1 MVLRYD
7 GNVKFARELS
17 KAEAKKVQTFILL
30 GGVLTTLAIWTKLED
45 PINLPKMFVLALFA
59 AIVLGLSLPALLSAR
74 KTSSKSQRIGF
85 VLVGLFLIGLL
96 ISTIA
101 TDVKYTAIF
110 GEFHR
115 NNGFVS
121 YFAMIILLVASTLVF
136 KIESANKYFH
146 FFAVAGMLLTFYGLL
161 QGADLDP
168 VGWVIDYNPY
178 ITTLGNPN
186 FTSALLGLAGIAI
199 LYLLLETKDRKPQVL
214 FAASLFADLY
224 VLFKSGSIQGLFGF
238 AIGATVLLLTK
249 TWIFNKRFGQI
260 GLIAA
265 GLAAT
270 PIALA
275 LVNIG
280 PWASQLYQGTL
291 RNRLDYWNAAVGM
304 FRDHPILGV
313 GIDRF
318 GEHYRQYAV
327 QNQVV
332 QGQVTDNAHS
342 VYMQILATGGLVSF
356 LPYAILVFFITV
368 AGFRALL
375 RSENSQKLKIAGVF
389 GIWLGTV
396 AINIVTVDNL
406 GVGVW
411 FWITGGVL
419 LSLSLDAESHSKSI
433 SSMKPNLIPT
443 KNQTSKKSASPSSQF
458 PLNYLISGALTLG
471 VILAL
476 VPQLN
481 SSSNLKVIMANQFGL
496 TGQAYNDQVAKLAKE
511 NWSSPQ
517 ILIQLSALS
526 FKNSDLVT
534 GDSILDRVFAL
545 DDRSYYANYFRAFT
559 LEAVGKKS
567 DAIAY
572 RERLKMLDPWNN
584 ASLIELTKDY
594 LAVGNKDSAA
604 SIVALIKKNY
614 PGSQADIDAS
624 ALLVG

>member
-1 MVLRYD
+1 M
-7 GNVKFARELS
+7 KFARELS
-17 KAEAKKVQTFILL
+17 KAEAKKVQTLVLL
-30 GGVLTTLAIWTKLED
+30 GGVFTTLGIWTKLED
-45 PINLPKMFVLALFA
+45 PINLSKMFVLALFA
-59 AIVLGLSLPALLSAR
+59 AIVLGLSLPALLNAR
-74 KTSSKSQRIGF
+74 NIPSRSQKIGL
-85 VLVGLFLIGLL
+85 VLVGLFLVGLF

-101 TDVKYTAIF
+101 TDVKYTALF

-115 NNGFVS
+115 NNGFIS
-121 YFAMIILLVASTLVF
+121 YFAMIILLLASTLVF
-136 KIESANKYFH
+136 NFESANRYFQ
-146 FFAVAGMLLTFYGLL
+146 FFALSGVLLTFYGLL

-199 LYLLLETKDRKPQVL
+199 LYLALEAKDRKSQVL
-214 FAASLFADLY
+214 FAISLFADLY
-224 VLFKSGSIQGLFGF
+224 ILFKSGSIQGVFGF
-238 AIGATVLLLTK
+238 TIGAVVLLLTSA
-249 TWIFNKRFGQI
+249 WIFNKRFGQI
-260 GLIAA
+260 GLIVA
-265 GLAAT
+265 GLAVA

-280 PWASQLYQGTL
+280 PLASKLYQGTL
-291 RNRLDYWNAAVGM
+291 RNRLDYWNAAVEM
-304 FRDHPILGV
+304 FRDHPTFGV

-318 GEHYRQYAV
+318 GEYYRQYAV
-327 QNQVV
+327 QNQIV

-342 VYMQILATGGLVSF
+342 VYLQILATGGLVSF
-356 LPYAILVFFITV
+356 LPYVILVIFITV
-368 AGFRALL
+368 IGFRALL
-375 RSENSQKLKIAGVF
+375 RSGNSEKIKIAGVF

-396 AINIVTVDNL
+396 SINIVTVDNL

-411 FWITGGVL
+411 FWITGGIL
-419 LSLSLDAESHSKSI
+419 LSLSSDAENHSKSI
-433 SSMKPNLIPT
+433 SSMKPNLIPA

-481 SSSNLKVIMANQFGL
+481 SSSNLKVIMANEFGL

-511 NWSSPQ
+511 NWNSPQ
-517 ILIQLSALS
+517 NLIQLSALS

-534 GDSILDRVFAL
+534 GDSILDRVFEL
-545 DDRSYYANYFRAFT
+545 DDRSFYANYFRAFT

-567 DAIAY
+567 DALAY
-572 RERLKMLDPWNN
+572 RERLRILDPWNN
-584 ASLIELTKDY
+584 ASLIELIKDY
-594 LAVGNKDSAA
+594 LSVGNKASAA
-604 SIVALIKKNY
+604 EIAALIKRNY
-614 PGSQADIDAS
+614 PGSQSDIDAS

>member
-1 MVLRYD
+1 MRL
-7 GNVKFARELS
+7 ARTLS
-17 KAEAKKVQTFILL
+17 EAEAKKVQTFVLL
-30 GGVLTTLAIWTKLED
+30 GGVFTTLTIWTKLED

-59 AIVLGLSLPALLSAR
+59 AIILGLSLPAMLSVR
-74 KTSSKSQRIGF
+74 KIPSKSQIIGL
-85 VLVGLFLIGLL
+85 VLVCVFLIGLL

-115 NNGFVS
+115 NNGFIS
-121 YFAMIILLVASTLVF
+121 YFAMIAILVASALVF
-136 KIESANKYFH
+136 NFGTAIRYFH
-146 FFAVAGMLLTFYGLL
+146 FFAATGVILTFYGLL
-161 QGADLDP
+161 QGANLDP

-186 FTSALLGLAGIAI
+186 FTSALLGLSGIAI
-199 LYLLLETKDRKPQVL
+199 LYLLLETKNRKPQVL
-214 FAASLFADLY
+214 FAVSLFADLY
-224 VLFKSGSIQGLFGF
+224 ILFKSGSIQGLFGF

-249 TWIFNKRFGQI
+249 AWIFNKRFGQI

-265 GLAAT
+265 GLAST

-275 LVNIG
+275 LVNLG
-280 PWASQLYQGTL
+280 PLASKLYQGTL
-291 RNRLDYWNAAVGM
+291 RNRLDYWYAAVEM
-304 FRDHPILGV
+304 FRDHPIFGV

-318 GEHYRQYAV
+318 GEYYRQYAS

-342 VYMQILATGGLVSF
+342 VYLQILATGGLVSF
-356 LPYAILVFFITV
+356 LPYAIFVFFITV
-368 AGFRALL
+368 IGLRALL
-375 RSENSQKLKIAGVF
+375 CSVNSQKLKIAGLF

-419 LSLSLDAESHSKSI
+419 LSLSLDRQNYSESVL
-433 SSMKPNLIPT
+433 SMKPDLIT
-443 KNQTSKKSASPSSQF
+443 KRKQNSRKTAGPSSHF
-458 PLNYLISGALTLG
+458 PLNYLISGALAFG

-481 SSSNLKVIMANQFGL
+481 SSSNLKAMMANQFGL
-496 TGQAYNDQVAKLAKE
+496 TGQAYNDQVTKLAKE

-534 GDSILDRVFAL
+534 GDSILDRVFIL

-567 DAIAY
+567 DAIAF
-572 RERLKMLDPWNN
+572 RERLKILDPWNN
-584 ASLIELTKDY
+584 ASLIELAKDY
-594 LAVGNKDSAA
+594 LAVGDKDSAA
-604 SIVALIKKNY
+604 SIVALIRKNY